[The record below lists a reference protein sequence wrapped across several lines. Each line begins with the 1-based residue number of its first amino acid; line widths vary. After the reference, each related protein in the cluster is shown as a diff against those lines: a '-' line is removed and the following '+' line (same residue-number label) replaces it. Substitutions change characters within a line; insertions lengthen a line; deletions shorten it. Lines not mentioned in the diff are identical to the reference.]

1 MSNYITPL
9 CFAVRTI
16 SHESLQC
23 LCFEKLPQVALEQ
36 KTLLHDRNSVGTS
49 WIWRGPASGRGGSA
63 HRLRSGRLEPRGGL
77 PLRHLGLGAVP
88 PPQHGAAA
96 EPAERLLR
104 SQLKVRARCA
114 SPARPSPCHAAYTKQ
129 APPEPCLYQQRCAL
143 LYCTVRAPRG
153 VDRAWVWWSVPSPA
167 SSHRHCQK
175 NAGGVRQP
183 QKQKRPPLTAGQH
196 FPVKKSTKMRK
207 G

>member
-1 MSNYITPL
+1 MFT
-9 CFAVRTI
+9 
-16 SHESLQC
+16 
-23 LCFEKLPQVALEQ
+23 KEQ
-36 KTLLHDRNSVGTS
+36 KPPFSGFSASVPWGLFKSIWSFFCVLLGRQGSRSCGYFNAKMRGSRRTAKSDRSKAALTLLSDRNSAGTS

-63 HRLRSGRLEPRGGL
+63 HRVRSGRLEPRGGL

-129 APPEPCLYQQRCAL
+129 APPEPCLY
-143 LYCTVRAPRG
+143 
-153 VDRAWVWWSVPSPA
+153 
-167 SSHRHCQK
+167 K
-175 NAGGVRQP
+175 
-183 QKQKRPPLTAGQH
+183 
-196 FPVKKSTKMRK
+196 
-207 G
+207 

>member
-1 MSNYITPL
+1 MPTQQDEDEPSPVAITCESTSNYITPL
-9 CFAVRTI
+9 CLSTSISTCTSTSI

-23 LCFEKLPQVALEQ
+23 LCFERLPQVALEQ
-36 KTLLHDRNSVGTS
+36 KTLLHDRNSAGTS

-114 SPARPSPCHAAYTKQ
+114 PPARPSPCHAAYTKQ
-129 APPEPCLYQQRCAL
+129 APPEPCLY
-143 LYCTVRAPRG
+143 
-153 VDRAWVWWSVPSPA
+153 
-167 SSHRHCQK
+167 K
-175 NAGGVRQP
+175 
-183 QKQKRPPLTAGQH
+183 
-196 FPVKKSTKMRK
+196 
-207 G
+207 